1 MLERARLAIDR
12 AIDRQM
18 KTIVAV
24 SSGRPP
30 AAIAVIRL
38 SGGDALAAARTIAG
52 TLPEP
57 RQAKVRRLRDGDGA
71 TLDRALVLVFPG
83 PQSATGEDLVEF
95 HCHGGR
101 AVVDAV
107 ERALLAH
114 PGVRRAEPG
123 EFTRRALIHGRIDLA
138 EAQGLADLL
147 TAETERQRIAA
158 IGAAEGRIS
167 AAVRGWMDRLSGLA
181 ARIEAMLDFSDEDD
195 VGEEDLNRV
204 HQDIVALVDDMTIVV
219 SAPPVERLR
228 DGLRVVL
235 AGPPNAGKSTLIN
248 LLCEREVAI
257 VTPIA
262 GTTRDRIEAPVTRHG
277 IPFVLT
283 DTAGLTVTEDAVE
296 RIGVARA
303 EEAIAG
309 ADILLWLD
317 DAPPPREAIWL
328 LAKADERSGRDGRL
342 PIARDDA
349 ASIETLWGRIVE
361 SAVALL
367 PREDE
372 LSFDRSQRDAAVAA
386 IAALEGRADDAL
398 VLAEQLRV
406 AAKALATILGVDATE
421 AMLDALFGKFC
432 IGK

>member
-262 GTTRDRIEAPVTRHG
+262 GTTRDRI
-277 IPFVLT
+277 
-283 DTAGLTVTEDAVE
+283 
-296 RIGVARA
+296 
-303 EEAIAG
+303 
-309 ADILLWLD
+309 
-317 DAPPPREAIWL
+317 
-328 LAKADERSGRDGRL
+328 
-342 PIARDDA
+342 
-349 ASIETLWGRIVE
+349 
-361 SAVALL
+361 
-367 PREDE
+367 
-372 LSFDRSQRDAAVAA
+372 
-386 IAALEGRADDAL
+386 
-398 VLAEQLRV
+398 
-406 AAKALATILGVDATE
+406 
-421 AMLDALFGKFC
+421 
-432 IGK
+432 